1 MIELK
6 GLNKVYPSAAG
17 NVQALTNI
25 NLKIAAGEIVGV
37 IGKSGA
43 GKSTLIR
50 CVNLLER
57 PSSGTVHVA
66 NQDLTAM
73 SLPKLREARQ
83 QIGMIFQHFN
93 LLSSHTVFENI
104 ALPLKL
110 EGKRIS
116 EINSAVMPLL
126 ELTGLIEKKDFYPA
140 QLSGGQK
147 QRVAIARALV
157 TNPKVLLCDEAT
169 SSLDPHTTQLILS
182 LLKEINI
189 RLNLTILLITHEM
202 EVIKSICDRV
212 AVLDH
217 GKIVEIN
224 NIVELFTKPQTKIA
238 RHFIDTCLKHELPEI
253 LQQQLLVERIPNS
266 FPVIRIYFQGHAAS
280 EPLIAHLIQKIG
292 LELNILQ
299 ANLEFIKNFTI
310 GIMVAAV
317 LDNQEHL
324 QRGMEYLAQHGVKV
338 EIIGFIKNHVFPEHD

>member
-6 GLNKVYPSAAG
+6 NINKIYPNAMG
-17 NVQALTNI
+17 GVQALTDI
-25 NLKIAAGEIVGV
+25 NLQVSAGEIVGV

-50 CVNLLER
+50 CINLLER
-57 PSSGTVHVA
+57 PSSGSVHIA

-73 SLPKLREARQ
+73 SASQLREARQ

-93 LLSSHTVFENI
+93 LLSSRTVFENI

-110 EGKRIS
+110 EGKKS
-116 EINSAVMPLL
+116 SDINSAVMPLL
-126 ELTGLIEKKDFYPA
+126 ELTGLLEKKDFYPA

-157 TNPKVLLCDEAT
+157 THPKVLLCDEAT

-182 LLKEINI
+182 LLKEINT
-189 RLNLTILLITHEM
+189 RLKLTILLITHEM

-212 AVLDH
+212 AVIDH
-217 GKIVEIN
+217 GKIIEIN

-238 RHFIDTCLKHELPEI
+238 RHFVDTCLKHELPEI
-253 LQQQLLVERIPNS
+253 LQQQLLTDREPNA

-299 ANLEFIKNFTI
+299 ANLEFIQNFTV

-324 QRGMEYLAQHGVKV
+324 QKGMEYLNQHSVRV
-338 EIIGFIKNHVFPEHD
+338 EIIGFIKHTDFSEKK

>member
-1 MIELK
+1 MIELRNI
-6 GLNKVYPSAAG
+6 NKIYPNATG
-17 NVQALTNI
+17 GVKALTDI
-25 NLKIAAGEIVGV
+25 NLQVAAGEIVGV

-57 PSSGTVHVA
+57 PSSGSIHVE

-73 SLPKLREARQ
+73 SMSQLREARHH
-83 QIGMIFQHFN
+83 IGMIFQHFN
-93 LLSSHTVFENI
+93 LLSSHTVYDNI

-110 EGKRIS
+110 HGKKAN
-116 EINSAVMPLL
+116 EIKSAVAPLL
-126 ELTGLIEKKDFYPA
+126 ELTGLNDKKDVYPA

-157 TNPKVLLCDEAT
+157 TKPKVLLCDEAT
-169 SSLDPHTTQLILS
+169 SALDPHTTQLILS
-182 LLKEINI
+182 LLKEINV
-189 RLNLTILLITHEM
+189 RLKLTILLITHEM

-217 GKIVEIN
+217 GKMIEMN
-224 NIVELFTKPQTKIA
+224 NIVDLFTKPKSKIA
-238 RHFIDTCLKHELPEI
+238 RHFVDTCLKHELPEI
-253 LQQQLLVERIPNS
+253 LQRQLLTHIVPDS

-299 ANLEFIKNFTI
+299 ANLEFIQKFTI

-317 LDNQEHL
+317 LDNQQNL
-324 QRGMEYLAQHGVKV
+324 QMGMAYLEKHGVSV
-338 EIIGFIKNHVFPEHD
+338 EIIGYMKK